1 MNHQTARIALVTTW
15 LACFAMPM
23 ASASDGA
30 SEAGA
35 TAHADPVD
43 YERDVKAVLK
53 TRCFACHGALQQ
65 QANLRLDSGELIRQG
80 GDSGQGVAPGK
91 ADESLIVK
99 RVTDPDASTRM
110 PPEGE
115 PLSADEVDAI
125 RAWITQGALTP
136 EGEQPELDPKLH
148 WAFQP
153 ITRPAVPNADGAR
166 NPIDAF
172 IGLEH
177 QRQGLKPQVAIER
190 TQWIRRVYL
199 DLVGVPPSIEQ
210 WNELLEDGVRIG
222 PGHEARR
229 EQADRAIVDRLLS
242 DPRHGERWARHW
254 MDIWRYS
261 DWWGLDQ
268 QLRNSQ
274 QHMWHWRD
282 WIVESISADK
292 PYDEMVRLMLAA
304 DELTPSDLE
313 SLRATGY
320 LARNFF
326 LFNRHQWMD
335 ETIEHVSKGFLGLTL
350 NCAKCHDHKYDP
362 ITQQDYYRMRA
373 FFEPYHVR
381 LDMVPGEA
389 DFNRDAIPRAFDAL
403 LDEPTYLQIRGE
415 ETQPDKSTVIA
426 PGLPEVVAFKEL
438 TVAPVPLPADAWRP
452 ERRAW
457 VIENW
462 LVACRKAVDE
472 AEQKRSQAEEKDF
485 AAIDK
490 ELESAREKLA
500 AAELNAADPK
510 ELLAKAEVL
519 VGARWAAT
527 RFRSSGADDPTVA
540 FPDRSSGRRRA
551 LADWMTDRRNPLLA
565 RVAVNHIWTRH
576 MGTPLVATMF
586 DFGRQG
592 AKPTH
597 PELLDWLASEFIDS
611 GWSMKHL
618 HRLIVSSDAYR
629 ISSATV
635 GREREI
641 SVDPEN
647 RWLWRREAIRLES
660 QVIRDSILSLAGKLD
675 STIGGPPVVVASQP
689 DSLRR
694 SLYFFHSKNERNQFL
709 TMFDEA
715 SVTECYRRQE
725 SVVPQQALAMTN
737 SRLVLDAIE
746 PIAVE
751 LWRVAGSIEGDR
763 ENAFLRRA
771 FVSLLGFEPSESE
784 IIASREAITRWQ
796 QLNETS
802 ESQARAYF
810 VWALLNHND
819 FVTLR

>member
-1 MNHQTARIALVTTW
+1 MNHQTMRIALVTTW
-15 LACFAMPM
+15 LACVAMPM

-30 SEAGA
+30 SA
-35 TAHADPVD
+35 VD
-43 YERDVKAVLK
+43 YERDVKPVLK
-53 TRCFACHGALQQ
+53 ARCFACHGALQQ

-80 GDSGQGVAPGK
+80 GDSGQGLVPSN
-91 ADESLIVK
+91 ADESLIVQ

-115 PLSADEVDAI
+115 PLSADEIDAI
-125 RAWITQGALTP
+125 RAWISQGALTP

-153 ITRPAVPNADGAR
+153 ITRPAIPNAGGAR

-177 QRQGLKPQVAIER
+177 QRQGLKAQVAIER

-210 WNELLEDGVRIG
+210 WDELLGDEVGIG
-222 PGHEARR
+222 PGHEALR

-282 WIVESISADK
+282 WIVESISVDK
-292 PYDEMVRLMLAA
+292 PYHEMVRLMLAA

-362 ITQQDYYRMRA
+362 ITQQDYFRMRA

-381 LDMVPGEA
+381 LDMVPGET
-389 DFNRDAIPRAFDAL
+389 DFNRNAIPRAFDAL

-415 ETQPDKSTVIA
+415 ETRPDKSTVIA

-438 TVAPVPLPADAWRP
+438 AIAPVSLPADAWQP

-457 VIENW
+457 VIQNW

-472 AEQKRSQAEEKDF
+472 AEQKRSRAEEKDF

-490 ELESAREKLA
+490 ELESAREKLV

-510 ELLAKAEVL
+510 DSLAKPEVL
-519 VGARWAAT
+519 VGAKWAPT
-527 RFRSSGADDPTVA
+527 RFRSSGADDPAVA

-576 MGTPLVATMF
+576 MGTPLVATVF

-618 HRLIVSSDAYR
+618 HRLIVSSEAYR
-629 ISSATV
+629 MSSATV
-635 GREREI
+635 GREHEM

-647 RWLWRREAIRLES
+647 RGLWRRTAIRLES

-675 STIGGPPVVVASQP
+675 ATIGGPPVASASQP

-751 LWRVAGSIEGDR
+751 LWRVVGSNEGDR

-784 IIASREAITRWQ
+784 IIASREAIASWQ
-796 QLNETS
+796 QLNDTS
-802 ESQARAYF
+802 EAQARAYF